1 MEAYA
6 EGTEL
11 GRYRLGRL
19 IGSGG
24 MGEVYLARDASLRRD
39 VAIKFVNA
47 TGSSDV
53 LTRRLLQEAQA
64 VAALDHPGICP
75 VHDVGTDTTGRPYMV
90 MQYVPGETL
99 AARLSRGPLPVADT
113 LRISAQIADALGAAH
128 RRGIIHRDLKPQN
141 VMLTPSG
148 QPKLLDFGIAKV
160 IPAADN
166 VTTNTTVT
174 NLTQAQ
180 GVVGTPAYM
189 SPEQIQQQP
198 LDGRSDVFSLGCIFF
213 ECLTGRRAFHGA
225 QNLDVLGQVLHVQ
238 PPAPSTIRRDL
249 DSRHDELCRRL
260 LAKDPAERF
269 QSAEEV
275 VGALRVLQPDIP
287 AATTGTGGPALL
299 AAVKAQWK
307 RLIVA
312 ALVVAAI
319 ATGIW
324 RTTRSTLPQAPESAA
339 RYYRLGTEALR
350 DGAFQKASA
359 ALSEAVRLF
368 PDYALAHARLAE
380 AHAEMD
386 DARAASQDLLR
397 VSELVP
403 NSSRL
408 PQDDRLRLDG
418 IRARVLAK
426 PDAAVEAYREL
437 ASHNP
442 KDAGAWVD
450 LARAQE
456 LAAQLPDAR
465 VSAERAVA
473 IDPQYAAARLR
484 LGVIQGFQ
492 GQKAAALAA
501 FDEAQRLYH
510 ASTNSEGEAEVL
522 LRRGAFLNIRG
533 EFDPA
538 RESLEKA
545 RDIARLV
552 KNRSQ
557 IVRIDTQLGSGMAQ
571 QGRGAEA
578 EQLVTGAVTAAR
590 EAGLE
595 TDAAD
600 ALVDL
605 AAALMSR
612 NRVADAEAPLKT
624 ALELANKRPSPRV
637 LARAQTQL
645 ASVQVSRGNAAD
657 ALKTLEPALA
667 FFKEHKYRN
676 LELAALSIAARIYQD
691 LDDIPKARE
700 VASES
705 LKESEATGD
714 DSRLALAL
722 GNLAVQATVLGS
734 LPEALALRQRAEEIH
749 RRQRSTTLLPFDLT
763 NRAELLIR
771 LGRFDEASVALNE
784 VDEGIAKKLD
794 PYLSRLQRVAFL
806 RALSETL
813 ANRLPEAANL
823 LKVMPRDPADSAAGI
838 LAPPIAH
845 YLQSKQRQAELSFPD
860 TAATTNDR
868 AVLRERQYWTAAA
881 AVAKGD
887 WQAALAAT
895 TTGIEQASKINND
908 ELTWRLAAIG
918 SVAASR
924 AGDVQQARALKSQ
937 AIAARTR
944 LRAAWGANT
953 GRYDQRPDLIELRKA
968 SELED

>member
-1 MEAYA
+1 MEAHA

-47 TGSSDV
+47 AGSSDV

-75 VHDVGTDTTGRPYMV
+75 VHDVGTDATGRPYMV

-99 AARLSRGPLPVADT
+99 AARLARGPMPVADT
-113 LRISAQIADALGAAH
+113 LRISAHIADALAAAH

-141 VMLTPSG
+141 VMLMPSG

-160 IPAADN
+160 IPGAD
-166 VTTNTTVT
+166 VASADTTITS
-174 NLTQAQ
+174 LTQPH

-198 LDGRSDVFSLGCIFF
+198 LDGRSDLFSLGCILF
-213 ECLTGRRAFHGA
+213 ECLAGRRAFAGA
-225 QNLDVLGQVLHVQ
+225 QSLDVLGQVLHVQ
-238 PPAPSTIRRDL
+238 PPAPSTIRREL
-249 DSRHDELCRRL
+249 DERHDELCRRL

-269 QSAEEV
+269 QSAEEA
-275 VGALRVLQPDIP
+275 VGAFRVLQPDIP
-287 AATTGTGGPALL
+287 AVTTGTSASALPA
-299 AAVKAQWK
+299 VFKAQWK

-312 ALVVAAI
+312 AVVVAAV

-324 RTTRSTLPQAPESAA
+324 RATRPTLPEVPESAA

-386 DARAASQDLLR
+386 DERAASQDLLR

-403 NSSRL
+403 NTSRL
-408 PQDDRLRLDG
+408 PTDDRLRLDG

-426 PDAAVEAYREL
+426 PDAAVEVYREL
-437 ASHNP
+437 ASGNP

-456 LAAQLPDAR
+456 AAAQLPDAR
-465 VSAERAVA
+465 VSAERAVT

-492 GQKAAALAA
+492 GQKSAALAA
-501 FDEAQRLYH
+501 FDEAERLYH

-545 RDIARLV
+545 RDIAGLV
-552 KNRSQ
+552 KNRAQ
-557 IVRIDTQLGSGMAQ
+557 IVRVDTQLGSVMAS

-578 EQLVTGAVTAAR
+578 QQLVSDAVTAAR

-595 TDAAD
+595 TVAAD

-605 AAALMSR
+605 AAALMAR
-612 NRVADAEAPLKT
+612 NRVAEAEAPLT
-624 ALELANKRPSPRV
+624 IALELANKRPSPRV

-645 ASVQVSRGNAAD
+645 ASVQVSRGKPAD

-676 LELAALSIAARIYQD
+676 LELTALSIAARIYQD

-700 VASES
+700 VASQS

-714 DSRLALAL
+714 DSRLSLAL
-722 GNLAVQATVLGS
+722 GNLAVQATVLGA
-734 LPEALALRQRAEEIH
+734 LPEALALRERAEAIH
-749 RRQRSTTLLPFDLT
+749 QRQGNTMLLPFDLT
-763 NRAELLIR
+763 NRAELLMR
-771 LGRFDEASVALNE
+771 LGRFDEASAALNE
-784 VDEGIAKKLD
+784 VDKGIAQKLD

-813 ANRLPEAANL
+813 ANRLPEASNL
-823 LKVMPRDPADSAAGI
+823 LKVMPREPADSPAGI

-845 YLQSKQRQAELSFPD
+845 YLQSKQRQAEVSFPD
-860 TAATTNDR
+860 TTATTTDR

-887 WQAALAAT
+887 WQAALAAAA
-895 TTGIEQASKINND
+895 TGIEQASKISND

-937 AIAARTR
+937 AVAARTR
-944 LRAAWGANT
+944 LRTAWGTNA
-953 GRYDQRPDLIELRKA
+953 GRYEQRPDLVELRKA